1 MLILEVFLI
10 PSSSQETKFPQNCE
24 SPCTISRNTANDF
37 ITSGENKELK
47 EATDNL
53 KTDNEMLNKKIK
65 DLESSLE
72 ECQKKENL
80 E

>member
-10 PSSSQETKFPQNCE
+10 PSYSQETKFPQNCE

-65 DLESSLE
+65 NLESSLE